1 MTQQEVNDV
10 ITQSYS
16 DKIQLCTLNQTTSD
30 YLLYKPVSGGLKQF
44 KGYSAKIES
53 DSSLTETEF
62 RTITDDVILGNSDWF
77 NS

>member
-44 KGYSAKIES
+44 KGCSAKIES
-53 DSSLTETEF
+53 STYLTETEF
-62 RTITDDVILGNSDWF
+62 RTITDNVITENLDWF